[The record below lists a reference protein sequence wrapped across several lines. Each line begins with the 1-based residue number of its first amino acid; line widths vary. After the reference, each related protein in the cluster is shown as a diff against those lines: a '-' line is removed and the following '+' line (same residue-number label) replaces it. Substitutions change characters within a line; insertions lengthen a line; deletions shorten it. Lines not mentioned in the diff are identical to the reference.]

1 MLSPIAFTSALFE
14 SLIYPKEIYEIF
26 IQSLVSFSDQV
37 LSFAY
42 KKVAYWVKPISTT
55 LPEDFWIIHC
65 ILSNPLKTLSL
76 FPFHPPDFTPGL
88 QYTLEYKLA
97 INVNWDQFLWPEEEK
112 LAHHLI
118 KLQEFT
124 FVWTEDEKGK
134 FSLDYF
140 DLVVIPTV
148 EHIPWSLKNIL
159 ILPGIFSYIVEII
172 KSKIA
177 AGVYKLSNS
186 FYRSHWSC
194 VLKKDGKSLY
204 LMHDLQPLNTV
215 IKDVG
220 LPPMIEQYAKSF
232 RAQGCYGI
240 FDLIVRFD
248 QCALA
253 Q

>member
-1 MLSPIAFTSALFE
+1 
-14 SLIYPKEIYEIF
+14 
-26 IQSLVSFSDQV
+26 
-37 LSFAY
+37 
-42 KKVAYWVKPISTT
+42 
-55 LPEDFWIIHC
+55 
-65 ILSNPLKTLSL
+65 
-76 FPFHPPDFTPGL
+76 
-88 QYTLEYKLA
+88 
-97 INVNWDQFLWPEEEK
+97 
-112 LAHHLI
+112 
-118 KLQEFT
+118 
-124 FVWTEDEKGK
+124 
-134 FSLDYF
+134 
-140 DLVVIPTV
+140 VIPTV

-186 FYRSHWSC
+186 FYRSYWSC

-232 RAQGCYGI
+232 GAQGCYGI